1 MKHDLEGLLRSEARR
16 ELREPPAGIPAA
28 VRARL
33 ERAPEL
39 SSRRARFAPFAL
51 AAGLAAA
58 GVGAY
63 AFWPREQAP
72 APARPSA
79 PALAVD
85 LTRRGLQYAA
95 RIDRPLADE
104 WQLLVAD
111 SLQLRD
117 ALLGQLPNLPR

>member
-1 MKHDLEGLLRSEARR
+1 MKHDLEGMLRSEARR
-16 ELREPPAGIPAA
+16 ELREAPPGIAAA

-33 ERAPEL
+33 DPAPQAFA
-39 SSRRARFAPFAL
+39 RRARFAPYAL

-58 GVGAY
+58 ALCAY
-63 AFWPREQAP
+63 TFWPRAQAP
-72 APARPSA
+72 APAGPST
-79 PALAVD
+79 PVVAVD

>member
-16 ELREPPAGIPAA
+16 ELREAPAGIPAA

-33 ERAPEL
+33 DQAPET
-39 SSRRARFAPFAL
+39 SVRRARFAPFAL

-58 GVGAY
+58 AVCAY
-63 AFWPREQAP
+63 TFWPREQAP
-72 APARPSA
+72 SPAGPST

-95 RIDRPLADE
+95 RMDRPLADE

>member
-1 MKHDLEGLLRSEARR
+1 MKHDLEGLLRTEARR
-16 ELREPPAGIPAA
+16 ELREPPPGIAAA

-33 ERAPEL
+33 ERAPQL
-39 SSRRARFAPFAL
+39 SVRRTRFAPFAL

-58 GVGAY
+58 AVCAY
-63 AFWPREQAP
+63 TFWPRAP
-72 APARPSA
+72 APAAARQSP
-79 PALAVD
+79 PALAVE
-85 LTRRGLQYAA
+85 LTQRGLQYAA

>member
-1 MKHDLEGLLRSEARR
+1 MKHDLEARLRSEARR
-16 ELREPPAGIPAA
+16 ELRETPAGIPEA

-39 SSRRARFAPFAL
+39 SARRVRRAPFAL

-58 GVGAY
+58 AFCAY
-63 AFWPREQAP
+63 TFWPREPAP
-72 APARPSA
+72 VPARPST

-95 RIDRPLADE
+95 RMDRPLADE

-117 ALLGQLPNLPR
+117 ALLGALPNLPR

>member
-16 ELREPPAGIPAA
+16 ELREPPSGIAAA

-33 ERAPEL
+33 DSAPDV
-39 SSRRARFAPFAL
+39 RARRVRLAPFAL

-58 GVGAY
+58 ALCAY
-63 AFWPREQAP
+63 MFWPREQAP
-72 APARPSA
+72 APARPST

-95 RIDRPLADE
+95 RMDRPLADE

-117 ALLGQLPNLPR
+117 ALLGALPNLPR

>member
-16 ELREPPAGIPAA
+16 ELREAPAGIPEA

-33 ERAPEL
+33 DHVPEL
-39 SSRRARFAPFAL
+39 SIRRARFVPFAL

-58 GVGAY
+58 ALCAY
-63 AFWPREQAP
+63 TFWPREQAP
-72 APARPSA
+72 APARPST

-95 RIDRPLADE
+95 RMDRPLADE

-117 ALLGQLPNLPR
+117 ALLGALPNLPR

>member
-1 MKHDLEGLLRSEARR
+1 MKHDLEGMLRSEARR
-16 ELREPPAGIPAA
+16 ELREPPPGIAAA

-33 ERAPEL
+33 EQAPIA
-39 SSRRARFAPFAL
+39 SIRRRRLAPFAL

-58 GVGAY
+58 GVCAVV
-63 AFWPREQAP
+63 FWPREPAP
-72 APARPSA
+72 APAGPSA

-117 ALLGQLPNLPR
+117 ALLGALPNLPR